1 MSTRNS
7 SRFTPII
14 IAISVVAGI
23 LIGTFYAKHFA
34 GNRLG
39 IINGSSNKLN
49 ALLRIVDDQYVDTVN
64 MTDLVEKAM
73 PQILAELDPHSTY
86 IPAQN
91 LEEVNSELE
100 GSFSGI
106 GIQFTIQNDTIHVN
120 AVIQGGPSEKVGL
133 MAGDRIVNV
142 DDSLFVGKKLNN
154 ELAMRT
160 LKGPKGSQV
169 KLGVKRVGE
178 PKLLDFTITR
188 GDIPQN
194 TVDAAYMLNDDIGYV
209 KVSKFGRTSHVELLN
224 ALAQLNH
231 KKCKG
236 LIIDLRG
243 NTGGYMEA
251 AIRMVNE
258 FLPEGKLI
266 VYTQGRKYPRSE
278 EFANG
283 TGSCQKMPLVVLIDE
298 GSASA
303 SEIFTGAIQD
313 NDRGTVVGRRSFGK
327 GLVQQPIDFSDGSAI
342 RLTIA
347 RYYTPS
353 GRCIQRPYESG
364 KDRNYELDLY
374 NRYEHGEFFSRD
386 SIKQNENERYLT
398 SLGRTVYGGGGIM
411 PDVFVPQDTTG
422 VTSYLSSVIN
432 RGLTLQ
438 FTFQYTDNNRK
449 KLSQYETEEELL
461 NYLRHQGLVEQ
472 FIRFADTKGVKRRN
486 ILIQKSYK
494 RLEANIYGNIIY
506 NMLGLEAYL
515 KYFNKSDATVQ
526 QGIELL
532 EKGEAFPKAPVET
545 EEEVTKEKKDGKKKE
560 LRKLMAS
567 LKIQHESSTLQKLQ
581 SAKIL
586 AALEA
591 HPAFRAATTVLLY
604 HSLKD
609 EVDTHAFIRKWSNE
623 KRILLPVVVGDD
635 LELRLYTGPEDMATG
650 TYGIEEPV
658 GETFTDYAS
667 INFIAVPGVAFDRKG
682 NRLGRGKGYYDRLL
696 PRIPA
701 AYKAGICFPFQ
712 VVEEVPAET
721 FDICMDIIIT
731 SNEDE
736 LSHPHHPLPS
746 CDRE

>member
-1 MSTRNS
+1 MSTKNS
-7 SRFTPII
+7 SRFTPVI
-14 IAISVVAGI
+14 IAISVVVGI

-64 MTDLVEKAM
+64 MADLLEKAM
-73 PQILAELDPHSTY
+73 PRILAELDPHSTY

-91 LEEVNSELE
+91 LEEINSELE

-133 MAGDRIVNV
+133 MPGDRIVNV
-142 DDSLFVGKKLNN
+142 NDTLFVGKKVNN
-154 ELAMRT
+154 EQAMRT

-169 KLGVKRVGE
+169 KLGIKRMSE
-178 PKLLDFTITR
+178 KKLLDFTITR

-194 TVDAAYMLNDDIGYV
+194 TVDASYMLNDDIGYV

-224 ALAQLNH
+224 AVAQLNH
-231 KKCKG
+231 KNCKG

-266 VYTQGRKYPRSE
+266 VYTQGRKYPKAE

-313 NDRGTVVGRRSFGK
+313 NDRGTLVGRRSFGK

-364 KDRNYELDLY
+364 NDRNYELDIY
-374 NRYEHGEFFSRD
+374 TRFDHGEFFSQD
-386 SIKQNENERYLT
+386 SIKQNENEKYYT
-398 SLGRTVYGGGGIM
+398 GLGRPVYGGGGIM

-422 VTSYLSSVIN
+422 VSSYLSTVIS

-438 FTFQYTDNNRK
+438 FTFQYTDSNRE
-449 KLSQYETEEELL
+449 KLSEFETEEELL
-461 NYLRHQGLVEQ
+461 NYLRHQGIIEQ
-472 FIRFADTKGVKRRN
+472 FIRFADNKGVKRRN
-486 ILIQKSYK
+486 ILIQKSYQL
-494 RLEANIYGNIIY
+494 LERTIYGNIIY
-506 NMLGLEAYL
+506 NILGMEAFI
-515 KYFNKSDATVQ
+515 KYFNKTDATVNK
-526 QGIELL
+526 GIELL
-532 EKGEAFPKAPVET
+532 HNGEAFPKAPEKT
-545 EEEVTKEKKDGKKKE
+545 DEDLKKDKKDGKKK
-560 LRKLMAS
+560 RTA
-567 LKIQHESSTLQKLQ
+567 Q
-581 SAKIL
+581 
-586 AALEA
+586 
-591 HPAFRAATTVLLY
+591 
-604 HSLKD
+604 
-609 EVDTHAFIRKWSNE
+609 
-623 KRILLPVVVGDD
+623 G
-635 LELRLYTGPEDMATG
+635 
-650 TYGIEEPV
+650 YGITEDPARI
-658 GETFTDYAS
+658 FDYA
-667 INFIAVPGVAFDRKG
+667 
-682 NRLGRGKGYYDRLL
+682 
-696 PRIPA
+696 
-701 AYKAGICFPFQ
+701 KATI
-712 VVEEVPAET
+712 
-721 FDICMDIIIT
+721 
-731 SNEDE
+731 S
-736 LSHPHHPLPS
+736 
-746 CDRE
+746 

>member
-1 MSTRNS
+1 MSTKSS
-7 SRFTPII
+7 SRFTPVI
-14 IAISVVAGI
+14 IAISVVIGI

-133 MAGDRIVNV
+133 MAGDRIVTV
-142 DDSLFVGKKLNN
+142 DDSLFVGKKVTN
-154 ELAMRT
+154 ERAMRT

-169 KLGVKRVGE
+169 KLGIKRMGE
-178 PKLLDFTITR
+178 KDLLNFNITR

-194 TVDAAYMLNDDIGYV
+194 TVDAAYMVNDDIGYI
-209 KVSKFGRTSHVELLN
+209 KVSKFGRTTHVELLN

-266 VYTQGRKYPRSE
+266 VYTQGRKYPRAE

-313 NDRGTVVGRRSFGK
+313 NDRGTVIGRRSFGK

-386 SIKQNENERYLT
+386 SIKQNEKERYNT

-411 PDVFVPQDTTG
+411 PDIFIPRDTSGITTYF
-422 VTSYLSSVIN
+422 TSIVNSGTLYLYALEYSDQNREKLSSFTTYQD
-432 RGLTLQ
+432 LYKYLQ
-438 FTFQYTDNNRK
+438 SQPLLYDFTN
-449 KLSQYETEEELL
+449 
-461 NYLRHQGLVEQ
+461 
-472 FIRFADTKGVKRRN
+472 FAATKGIKKRPNLINISGKLIESQLQAYIVRN
-486 ILIQKSYK
+486 FFDEAGFYPIFLKDDPTLLRAIQIINEGKSVPT
-494 RLEANIYGNIIY
+494 L
-506 NMLGLEAYL
+506 
-515 KYFNKSDATVQ
+515 
-526 QGIELL
+526 
-532 EKGEAFPKAPVET
+532 
-545 EEEVTKEKKDGKKKE
+545 EKKDADKGI
-560 LRKLMAS
+560 AG
-567 LKIQHESSTLQKLQ
+567 IQ
-581 SAKIL
+581 
-586 AALEA
+586 
-591 HPAFRAATTVLLY
+591 ATTPKI
-604 HSLKD
+604 HSLAK
-609 EVDTHAFIRKWSNE
+609 EIVQ
-623 KRILLPVVVGDD
+623 
-635 LELRLYTGPEDMATG
+635 ED
-650 TYGIEEPV
+650 Y
-658 GETFTDYAS
+658 
-667 INFIAVPGVAFDRKG
+667 IA
-682 NRLGRGKGYYDRLL
+682 
-696 PRIPA
+696 
-701 AYKAGICFPFQ
+701 
-712 VVEEVPAET
+712 
-721 FDICMDIIIT
+721 
-731 SNEDE
+731 
-736 LSHPHHPLPS
+736 
-746 CDRE
+746 

>member
-1 MSTRNS
+1 MSTKNS
-7 SRFTPII
+7 SRFTPVI
-14 IAISVVAGI
+14 IAVSVVIGI

-39 IINGSSNKLN
+39 IINASSNKLN
-49 ALLRIVDDQYVDTVN
+49 ALLRIIDDQYVDTVN
-64 MTDLVEKAM
+64 MGELVEKAM

-86 IPAQN
+86 IPAKN
-91 LEEVNSELE
+91 LEEINSELE

-133 MAGDRIVNV
+133 MAGDRIISVN
-142 DDSLFVGKKLNN
+142 DSAFVGKKINN

-169 KLGVKRVGE
+169 KIGVKRSGE
-178 PKLLDFTITR
+178 KQPLSFTITR

-194 TVDAAYMLNDDIGYV
+194 TVDAAYMLTNEIGYI
-209 KVSKFGRTSHVELLN
+209 KVSKFGRTSHMELLK
-224 ALAQLNH
+224 ALAELNQ

-283 TGSCQKMPLVVLIDE
+283 TGSCQKIPLIVLVDE

-313 NDRGTVVGRRSFGK
+313 NDRGTIVGRRSFGK

-364 KDRNYELDLY
+364 NDRNYEMDLY
-374 NRYEHGEFFSRD
+374 KRYEHGEFFSRD
-386 SIKQNENERYLT
+386 SIKQNEDERYYT
-398 SLGRTVYGGGGIM
+398 NLGRVVYGGGGIM

-422 VTSYLSSVIN
+422 ISSYLSTVLN

-438 FTFQYTDNNRK
+438 FTFQYTDKHRQSLNQFDNEESLLK
-449 KLSQYETEEELL
+449 YLS
-461 NYLRHQGLVEQ
+461 RQGVIEQ
-472 FIRFADTKGVKRRN
+472 FIRFAESKGVKRRN
-486 ILIQKSYK
+486 ILIHKSNQL
-494 RLEANIYGNIIY
+494 LERNIYGNIIY
-506 NMLGLEAYL
+506 NMLGLEAYIR
-515 KYFNKSDATVQ
+515 YFNQTDSTVKK
-526 QGIELL
+526 GIELL
-532 EKGEAFPKAPVET
+532 EKGEAFPKPAVADTDDENGKET
-545 EEEVTKEKKDGKKKE
+545 ENGKEK
-560 LRKLMAS
+560 
-567 LKIQHESSTLQKLQ
+567 
-581 SAKIL
+581 
-586 AALEA
+586 
-591 HPAFRAATTVLLY
+591 RAA
-604 HSLKD
+604 
-609 EVDTHAFIRKWSNE
+609 
-623 KRILLPVVVGDD
+623 
-635 LELRLYTGPEDMATG
+635 
-650 TYGIEEPV
+650 
-658 GETFTDYAS
+658 
-667 INFIAVPGVAFDRKG
+667 
-682 NRLGRGKGYYDRLL
+682 
-696 PRIPA
+696 
-701 AYKAGICFPFQ
+701 
-712 VVEEVPAET
+712 
-721 FDICMDIIIT
+721 
-731 SNEDE
+731 
-736 LSHPHHPLPS
+736 
-746 CDRE
+746 

>member
-1 MSTRNS
+1 MSTKNS
-7 SRFTPII
+7 SRFTPVI
-14 IAISVVAGI
+14 IAISVVIGI

-133 MAGDRIVNV
+133 MAGDRIVTV
-142 DDSLFVGKKLNN
+142 DDSLFVGKKVTN
-154 ELAMRT
+154 ERAMRT

-169 KLGVKRVGE
+169 KLGVKRMGE
-178 PKLLDFTITR
+178 KDLLSFTIAR

-194 TVDAAYMLNDDIGYV
+194 TVDAAYMLNDEIGYV

-266 VYTQGRKYPRSE
+266 VYTQGRKYPRAE

-303 SEIFTGAIQD
+303 SEIFAGAIQD
-313 NDRGTVVGRRSFGK
+313 NDRGTIVGRRSFGK
-327 GLVQQPIDFSDGSAI
+327 GLVQQPIEFSDGSAI

-353 GRCIQRPYESG
+353 GRCIQKPYEKG
-364 KDRNYELDLY
+364 KESEYELDLLT
-374 NRYEHGEFFSRD
+374 RYEHGEFFSAD
-386 SIKQNENERYLT
+386 SIKQDETEVYHTR
-398 SLGRTVYGGGGIM
+398 LGRPVYGGGGIM
-411 PDVFVPQDTTG
+411 PDIFVPQDTTG
-422 VTSYLSSVIN
+422 MTSYFRMAAN
-432 RGLTLQ
+432 RGLIIRYTFDYTDQNRSTLQ
-438 FTFQYTDNNRK
+438 KYDTPEKMEAYLKGQN
-449 KLSQYETEEELL
+449 LL
-461 NYLRHQGLVEQ
+461 NKFAAWAEKKGL
-472 FIRFADTKGVKRRN
+472 KRRN
-486 ILIQKSYK
+486 NLMMKSR
-494 RLEANIYGNIIY
+494 RLFEMSLYGNIIY
-506 NMLGLEAYL
+506 NMLGMEAYVEYLNESDKTVL
-515 KYFNKSDATVQ
+515 KAVE
-526 QGIELL
+526 IL
-532 EKGEAFPKAPVET
+532 EKGESFPQAPDPQAAT
-545 EEEVTKEKKDGKKKE
+545 DKKK
-560 LRKLMAS
+560 
-567 LKIQHESSTLQKLQ
+567 
-581 SAKIL
+581 
-586 AALEA
+586 
-591 HPAFRAATTVLLY
+591 
-604 HSLKD
+604 
-609 EVDTHAFIRKWSNE
+609 
-623 KRILLPVVVGDD
+623 
-635 LELRLYTGPEDMATG
+635 
-650 TYGIEEPV
+650 
-658 GETFTDYAS
+658 
-667 INFIAVPGVAFDRKG
+667 
-682 NRLGRGKGYYDRLL
+682 
-696 PRIPA
+696 
-701 AYKAGICFPFQ
+701 
-712 VVEEVPAET
+712 
-721 FDICMDIIIT
+721 
-731 SNEDE
+731 
-736 LSHPHHPLPS
+736 
-746 CDRE
+746 